1 MNKTNRVAL
10 TAALSQWPAR
20 RWFAAAAVSALT
32 YLVVAVPTDL
42 IDTPFFSREIPPTW
56 WSFPALGITAVLTGL
71 LVATYVA
78 RAPAGEFQGAGP
90 GRPSRF
96 GAAGTI
102 VSFFAVGC
110 PVCNKL
116 ALLALGTSGA
126 LQYFE
131 PIQPLLAV
139 ASVLMLGWAFRKR
152 VVSEDRC
159 PIPLARYAPDGPGN

>member
-1 MNKTNRVAL
+1 VNKTNRVTL

-56 WSFPALGITAVLTGL
+56 WAFPVLGITAVLTGL

-78 RAPAGEFQGAGP
+78 RSPVDELQGADTG
-90 GRPSRF
+90 PSRF
-96 GAAGTI
+96 GAAGAV

-126 LQYFE
+126 LQYFA
-131 PIQPLLAV
+131 PIQPFLAA
-139 ASVLMLGWAFRKR
+139 ASVIMLGWAFFKR
-152 VVSEDRC
+152 AVSEDRC
-159 PIPLARYAPDGPGN
+159 PVPLAVHSPSEG

>member
-1 MNKTNRVAL
+1 MNKTNRVTL

-20 RWFAAAAVSALT
+20 RWFAAAAASVLT

-56 WSFPALGITAVLTGL
+56 WAFPALGITAVLTGL
-71 LVATYVA
+71 LVTTYVA
-78 RAPAGEFQGAGP
+78 RSPVDELQGEGTG
-90 GRPSRF
+90 GPSRF
-96 GAAGTI
+96 GAAGAV

-126 LQYFE
+126 LQYFA
-131 PIQPLLAV
+131 PIQPFLAA
-139 ASVLMLGWAFRKR
+139 ASVIMLGWAFLKR
-152 VVSEDRC
+152 AVSEDRC
-159 PIPLARYAPDGPGN
+159 PVPLTRSVRSAPGG

>member
-1 MNKTNRVAL
+1 MTL

-20 RWFAAAAVSALT
+20 RWFAAAAASALT

-56 WSFPALGITAVLTGL
+56 WSFPALGITAVLSGL

-78 RAPAGEFQGAGP
+78 RATVEEHQGVGAG
-90 GRPSRF
+90 GPSRF
-96 GAAGTI
+96 GAAGAV

-126 LQYFE
+126 LQYFA
-131 PIQPLLAV
+131 PIQPFLAV
-139 ASVLMLGWAFRKR
+139 SSVIMLGWAFLRR
-152 VVSEDRC
+152 AVSEDRC
-159 PIPLARYAPDGPGN
+159 PMPLARSVHAASEG